1 MKILITGIAGFIG
14 FHLAQLLL
22 KKKFDVIGIDNL
34 NHYYDFNLKLSRL
47 NLLKELNIP
56 SYKIDITNIAAL
68 KDFFYKEKPDYVIN
82 LAAQAG
88 VRYSLDNPSPYID
101 SNIVGFF
108 NILEIC
114 KEIKIKRLIFASSSS
129 VYGNSLQDKFS
140 EDSKA
145 DNPLNI
151 YAASKKSNELMA
163 YSYSSLYDLP
173 CVGLRFFT
181 VYGPWGRP
189 DMAYFKFTKNIIED
203 ISIDV
208 YGNGDMFRDFTY
220 IDDITDGIFKL
231 IKVSNNDLFREEK
244 LIARKKVPYEIFNI
258 GNDNPVSLNY
268 FISIIEKHLDKK
280 AGKNLFDMQPGDV
293 KRTSAD
299 ITKIKSVV
307 DFIPKVRIEE
317 GIPEFIKW
325 YNNYFQSN

>member
-1 MKILITGIAGFIG
+1 MKILITGISGFIG
-14 FHLAQLLL
+14 LHLAKILL
-22 KKKFDVIGIDNL
+22 KNKFDVIGIDNL
-34 NHYYDFNLKLSRL
+34 NDYYDFNLKLSRL
-47 NLLKELNIP
+47 NILKKLKIP
-56 SYKIDITNIAAL
+56 FYKIDISNMTSL
-68 KDFFYKEKPDYVIN
+68 KECFNKENPDYVIN

-88 VRYSLDNPSPYID
+88 VRYSLDNPSAYID

-280 AGKNLFDMQPGDV
+280 AVKNLFDMQPGDV

>member
-1 MKILITGIAGFIG
+1 
-14 FHLAQLLL
+14 
-22 KKKFDVIGIDNL
+22 
-34 NHYYDFNLKLSRL
+34 
-47 NLLKELNIP
+47 LLKELNIP

-88 VRYSLDNPSPYID
+88 VRYSLDNPSAYID

-280 AGKNLFDMQPGDV
+280 AVKNLFDMQPGDV

>member
-1 MKILITGIAGFIG
+1 M
-14 FHLAQLLL
+14 
-22 KKKFDVIGIDNL
+22 
-34 NHYYDFNLKLSRL
+34 
-47 NLLKELNIP
+47 
-56 SYKIDITNIAAL
+56 
-68 KDFFYKEKPDYVIN
+68 
-82 LAAQAG
+82 
-88 VRYSLDNPSPYID
+88 
-101 SNIVGFF
+101 
-108 NILEIC
+108 
-114 KEIKIKRLIFASSSS
+114 IFASSSS

-280 AGKNLFDMQPGDV
+280 AVKNLFDMQPGDV